1 MTITRSRLFTRAAV
15 ALGLLAVLS
24 AVGATGAAAGGP
36 VDMPGFAKVLT
47 CTACHGASG
56 NSPSDSMPSLA
67 GAYPAYFKKQIQD
80 YAAGKR
86 PSPEMEPYAK
96 MVVLLG
102 VDEIA
107 SFFAGQIR
115 EPSPIKVSAA
125 AVERGRTASAQCVIC
140 HGADGRGDPAKLVPN
155 LTGQPPGYLREQM
168 LRFTADDRSPGDPAL
183 AALKALMK
191 TIPDETFTDLA
202 AYYSSLR

>member
-1 MTITRSRLFTRAAV
+1 MTTRHRLIACAAFV
-15 ALGLLAVLS
+15 LFLLAVLS
-24 AVGATGAAAGGP
+24 TVGATGATAGGP
-36 VDMPGFAKVLT
+36 VDMPGFAKVFT
-47 CTACHGASG
+47 CTACHGAGG
-56 NSPSDSMPSLA
+56 NSLSDSMPTLA
-67 GAYPAYFKKQIQD
+67 GAYPAYFKKQIGD

-96 MVVLLG
+96 MVLLLG

-107 SFFAGQIR
+107 GYFASQNR
-115 EPSPIKVSAA
+115 QPTPIKVSAA
-125 AVERGRTASAQCVIC
+125 AVERGRTASVQCVVC
-140 HGADGRGDPAKLVPN
+140 HGTDGRGDPAKLVPN

-168 LRFTADDRSPGDPAL
+168 LRFKADNRSPGDPAL

-191 TIPDETFTDLA
+191 TIPDETLTDLA

>member
-1 MTITRSRLFTRAAV
+1 MTTRHRLIACAAFV
-15 ALGLLAVLS
+15 LFLLAELS
-24 AVGATGAAAGGP
+24 TVGAKGAVAGGP
-36 VDMPGFAKVLT
+36 VDMPGFAKVFT

-56 NSPSDSMPSLA
+56 NSLSDSMPSLS

-86 PSPEMEPYAK
+86 SSPEMEPYAK
-96 MVVLLG
+96 MVLLLG
-102 VDEIA
+102 VDEVA
-107 SFFAGQIR
+107 GYFAGQSR
-115 EPSPIKVSAA
+115 RPSPIKVSAA

-140 HGADGRGDPAKLVPN
+140 HGTDGRGDPAKLVPN

-168 LRFTADDRSPGDPAL
+168 LRFKADNRSPGDPAL

>member
-1 MTITRSRLFTRAAV
+1 MTTRH
-15 ALGLLAVLS
+15 ALVSCTAFAILLLAPGV
-24 AVGATGAAAGGP
+24 ADVGAAGP
-36 VDMPGFAKVLT
+36 VDMPGFSKVFT
-47 CTACHGASG
+47 CSACHGAGG
-56 NSPSDSMPSLA
+56 NSPSDAMPALA
-67 GAYPAYFKKQIQD
+67 GVYPAYFKKQIED

-96 MVVLLG
+96 MVLLLG

-107 SFFAGQIR
+107 NYFASQSR
-115 EPSPIKVSAA
+115 QRTPITVSDQ
-125 AVERGRTASAQCVIC
+125 AVERGRTASAQCMIC
-140 HGADGRGDPAKLVPN
+140 HGADGRGDPAKLIPN
-155 LTGQPPGYLREQM
+155 LAGQPPGYLRMQM
-168 LRFTADDRSPGDPAL
+168 LLFKADKRSPGDANL